1 MSFFYRSGFLEFEVG
16 SVITILDKN
25 SDVWSGVR
33 DETGHVG
40 LFMPTQTVTYL
51 GTIPKTSISNQ
62 NPNNESSGNFG
73 NIFNPSNSR
82 NKKRLSREGVTTPQN
97 FQHKS
102 HGSMD
107 GSSGNGNV
115 TEGKVFNYYVTKI

>member
-1 MSFFYRSGFLEFEVG
+1 MEVG

-51 GTIPKTSISNQ
+51 GTIPKTSVSNP
-62 NPNNESSGNFG
+62 NPNNNSSGNFG
-73 NIFNPSNSR
+73 NIFNPTNSR
-82 NKKRLSREGVTTPQN
+82 SKKRLSREGVTTPQN

-115 TEGKVFNYYVTKI
+115 KEGKLFN